1 MTMLSL
7 DKNRSNS
14 GVTRQFCGHES
25 SETPATNR
33 SELLIRSDPQHSAVV
48 VNATQPT
55 VHHRLR
61 SLYLTG
67 GLLCVALGGIG
78 VLLPGLPTTPFL
90 LLASWCFSRSSPR
103 LESALL
109 RSRLFGPLIRDWR
122 HHRAIRRPIR
132 NLAAAMVMAMIL
144 ATCVFSP
151 VSIALKAIIFAFG
164 GVGIFVVMSLPVI
177 SASHEG

>member
-14 GVTRQFCGHES
+14 GVTRQFCDHES

-33 SELLIRSDPQHSAVV
+33 SALLIRSDPQHSGVD

-61 SLYLTG
+61 FLYLIG

-90 LLASWCFSRSSPR
+90 LLASWCFSHSSPR

-109 RSRLFGPLIRDWR
+109 RSRLFGPLLRDWR
-122 HHRAIRRPIR
+122 RHRAIRRPIR
-132 NLAAAMVMAMIL
+132 NLAAGFVTAMIL
-144 ATCVFSP
+144 ATCVFSAIS
-151 VSIALKAIIFAFG
+151 VAFKATIFAFG
-164 GVGIFVVMSLPVI
+164 GVGLFVVMNLPVT
-177 SASHEG
+177 SGSHEG